1 MEEIKI
7 NVIDESD
14 ADKELIDY
22 MISLAEL
29 AAIDD
34 DNPNIIAVNDTRYT
48 GAYIKNDRLT
58 CIKCHKPLSRLKEK
72 LHVHMDGNID
82 KSIYQCSCGQYIIK
96 TYPSKNY
103 RTLID
108 HLDKRL

>member
-1 MEEIKI
+1 MEEI
-7 NVIDESD
+7 NVIDKSD
-14 ADKELIDY
+14 ANKELINY
-22 MISLAEL
+22 MMSLAEL

-34 DNPNIIAVNDTRYT
+34 DNPNIIAVNDNRYT

-58 CIKCHKPLSRLKEK
+58 CIKCHKPLSKLKEK

>member
-22 MISLAEL
+22 MMSLAEL

-58 CIKCHKPLSRLKEK
+58 CIKCYKPLPKLKEK
-72 LHVHMDGNID
+72 LHVYTKDNFD
-82 KSIYQCSCGQYIIK
+82 KSIYQCFYSQYIIK
-96 TYPSKNY
+96 AYLY
-103 RTLID
+103 
-108 HLDKRL
+108 

>member
-22 MISLAEL
+22 MMSLAEL

-58 CIKCHKPLSRLKEK
+58 CIKCHKPLSKLKEN
-72 LHVHMDGNID
+72 LHVHMDGT
-82 KSIYQCSCGQYIIK
+82 IYQCSCGQYIIK

-103 RTLID
+103 RTLFTNGD
-108 HLDKRL
+108 